1 MSNDAALGVPA
12 RTDGDPTPPAGG
24 PASAPAPRRRRRPV
38 APYLLLVPA
47 VLALLAGLAYPVG
60 RQLVMSVQRYGLEQQ
75 FGQPPA
81 FVGLDNFTRIFT
93 DERLWAV
100 VLRSVVFCL
109 VNALLTVVIGL
120 ALALLMR
127 AVHTAVRLTLQVC
140 LLLAWAMPMVAGVTV
155 FKWLFD
161 YRTGV
166 VNWLLV
172 QVGLDGF
179 RDFSWLSQPFTFFL
193 VATLVIVWMSVPFVA
208 LSLYAGLT
216 AVPEEVLEAARID
229 GATARQ
235 QLWHILLPMVRPVLS
250 IVLLLQVIW
259 DLRVFAQIRLLQD
272 AGAPVSETNLLGNF
286 IYELGMSRQ
295 DFGGAAAVSIFV
307 LALTVLLSWPYV
319 RTLLKEDA

>member
-12 RTDGDPTPPAGG
+12 RTDGTTPHPG
-24 PASAPAPRRRRRPV
+24 APVSPSSPRRRRTPA

-47 VLALLAGLAYPVG
+47 VVALLAGLAYPVG
-60 RQLVMSVQRYGLEQQ
+60 RQIVMSVQKFGLEQQ
-75 FGQPPA
+75 FGQPPE
-81 FVGLDNFTRIFT
+81 FVGLDNFARIFT
-93 DERLWAV
+93 DDSLWAV
-100 VLRSVVFCL
+100 VVRSVVFCL
-109 VNALLTVVIGL
+109 VNALLTVAIGL
-120 ALALLMR
+120 AFALLMR

-172 QVGLDGF
+172 QLGLDGF
-179 RDFSWLSQPFTFFL
+179 RDFSWLSRPFTFFL

-208 LSLYAGLT
+208 LSIYAGLT

-235 QLWHILLPMVRPVLS
+235 QLWHILLPMVKPVLS

-259 DLRVFAQIRLLQD
+259 DLRVFGQIRLLQD

-307 LALTVLLSWPYV
+307 LLLTVLLSWPYV
-319 RTLLKEDA
+319 RSLLKEDA

>member
-1 MSNDAALGVPA
+1 MPA
-12 RTDGDPTPPAGG
+12 TV
-24 PASAPAPRRRRRPV
+24 PAPRRRRTPS
-38 APYLLLVPA
+38 APYFLLLPA
-47 VLALLAGLAYPVG
+47 VVALLAGLAYPVG
-60 RQLVMSVQRYGLEQQ
+60 RQIVMSMQKYGLEQQ
-75 FGQPPA
+75 FGQPPE

-93 DERLWAV
+93 DDSLWAV

-127 AVHTAVRLTLQVC
+127 AVHTAVRLALQVC

-172 QVGLDGF
+172 RLGLDGF
-179 RDFSWLSQPFTFFL
+179 HNFSWLSQPFTFFL

-208 LSLYAGLT
+208 LSIYAGLT

-229 GATARQ
+229 GANARQ
-235 QLWHILLPMVRPVLS
+235 QLWHVLLPMVKPVLS

-307 LALTVLLSWPYV
+307 LVLTILLSWPYV
-319 RTLLKEDA
+319 RSLLKEDA